1 MRQNPL
7 PAEMIDPVK
16 KPDYTPRFERIDIQ
30 PDGRVAF
37 VARSAAFRPTGAVR
51 VESADSGRT
60 WAVVPL

>member
-16 KPDYTPRFERIDIQ
+16 KPD
-30 PDGRVAF
+30 
-37 VARSAAFRPTGAVR
+37 
-51 VESADSGRT
+51 ADSGRT